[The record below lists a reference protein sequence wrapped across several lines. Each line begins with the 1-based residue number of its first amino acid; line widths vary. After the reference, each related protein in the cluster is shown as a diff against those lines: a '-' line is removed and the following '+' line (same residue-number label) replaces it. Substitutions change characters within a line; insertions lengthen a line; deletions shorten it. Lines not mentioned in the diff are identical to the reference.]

1 MIGVCI
7 KSTSLLLLALLM
19 QARVVAETQPLEFR
33 RGVSQIHEYELKYA
47 GDFPHFDY
55 LNTDAPKGGTLVLP
69 WLKPLNTVS
78 PMYQPAGFS
87 RSYDHL
93 IERAGDEPSGYYGSL
108 VRLKHSLNNFC
119 LQADF
124 RAKYSTYKQLCNW
137 LES

>member
-1 MIGVCI
+1 
-7 KSTSLLLLALLM
+7 M

-33 RGVSQIHEYELKYA
+33 RGVSQIPDYELKYA

-78 PMYQPAGFS
+78 PMYQPAGFY

-93 IERAGDEPSGYYGSL
+93 IERAGDEPSGYYGLSL
-108 VRLKHSLNNFC
+108 IHI
-119 LQADF
+119 
-124 RAKYSTYKQLCNW
+124 
-137 LES
+137 